1 MHHLKLP
8 STGSYKSG
16 LQSKVGNLG
25 IASAAQGDLQ
35 TSRICLQCANP
46 TFAADAFLSCVIRR
60 WCWTRRYHLS
70 SAQRQKA
77 AAADNKHGLLDHLL
91 RLSTGQVSI
100 SFFSSDRKLD
110 PCITNCCMHV
120 RAECCI
126 YGGLRMELRFAQHTL
141 KEVSKSA
148 YHRLGQAN
156 IRVFSSQLFT
166 CDPLLER

>member
-60 WCWTRRYHLS
+60 LCWTRRYHLS

-91 RLSTGQVSI
+91 QMRLSTGQVSI

-110 PCITNCCMHV
+110 PCITNCRMHV
-120 RAECCI
+120 CAECCI
-126 YGGLRMELRFAQHTL
+126 WSRPGGLPPPPPLPMVWSLS
-141 KEVSKSA
+141 SK
-148 YHRLGQAN
+148 
-156 IRVFSSQLFT
+156 V
-166 CDPLLER
+166 